1 MLSFLQ
7 LVGKL
12 FIDELNKRNNIYG
25 WNISNFYNIKQFHY
39 IETKEIDSKRFYI
52 IALPEDNEGNSLLE
66 IKFLVSLLTF
76 IEIIPIF
83 GCYYEDIMLSNKQY
97 ICFTK
102 FIKLTG
108 NFQNK
113 KELDYWLIRNKK
125 IKNIKKCLKSG
136 KNNLNYNLA
145 MYELFGFNEE
155 YVRKNLI
162 YIIK

>member
-83 GCYYEDIMLSNKQY
+83 GCYYEDIMLSNKHY

-125 IKNIKKCLKSG
+125 KLKILKN
-136 KNNLNYNLA
+136 
-145 MYELFGFNEE
+145 
-155 YVRKNLI
+155 V
-162 YIIK
+162 